1 MNIDHVNLDTV
12 LQRADIWRGKR
23 FASHIGAVSSGFAA
37 LDEHLPGG
45 GWPRGALTEILMPE
59 HGVGALRLLVP
70 ALSRLSQD
78 DKRWICWVAPP
89 YIPYAP
95 ALVGAGI
102 DLSRVLLVHPKAQQ
116 DGMWAVEQSLR
127 SGTCSAVLA
136 WPTLDDSTA
145 MRRLQLAAEAGDA
158 LGFLFRPR
166 RLVQRPSPAALR
178 IQLEPG
184 VASDLSVSIL
194 KRRGGWAPAPIHLD
208 VPVAQHD
215 RALALHSYSK
225 PAAGSFHAQW
235 Q

>member
-1 MNIDHVNLDTV
+1 MNLDSL
-12 LQRADIWRGKR
+12 LQRADVWRGGQLTPL
-23 FASHIGAVSSGFAA
+23 ANAVSSGFSELDA
-37 LDEHLPGG
+37 LLPGG
-45 GWPRGALTEILMPE
+45 GWPRGALTEVLMLQ
-59 HGVGALRLLVP
+59 HGIGALRLLVP
-70 ALSRLSQD
+70 ALAHLSQND
-78 DKRWICWVAPP
+78 DRWICWVAPP

-116 DGMWAVEQSLR
+116 DGLWAVEQSLR

-166 RLVQRPSPAALR
+166 RLAQRPSPAALR
-178 IQLEPG
+178 IQLDPEP
-184 VASDLSVSIL
+184 ASGLSVSIL
-194 KRRGGWAPAPIHLD
+194 KRRGGWAAGPLHLD
-208 VPVAQHD
+208 VPVHGYD
-215 RALALHSYSK
+215 RTVALHTH
-225 PAAGSFHAQW
+225 PATSTGSFQSQW